1 MKNTICTDV
10 RVWTSAARAQIN
22 FISKANYFMPVYIGS
37 WTLLPILQQNWKWK
51 EDIFFLGLI
60 KIKIRKK
67 INEPALIKNK

>member
-1 MKNTICTDV
+1 MKNTIYTDV
-10 RVWTSAARAQIN
+10 RVWTSAARAQIH
-22 FISKANYFMPVYIGS
+22 FVSKANYFMPVYIGS